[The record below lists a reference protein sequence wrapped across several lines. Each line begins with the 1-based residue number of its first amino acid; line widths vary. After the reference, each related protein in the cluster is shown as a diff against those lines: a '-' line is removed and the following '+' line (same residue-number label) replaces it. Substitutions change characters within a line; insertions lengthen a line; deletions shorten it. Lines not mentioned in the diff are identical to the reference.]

1 MNKMSSLRVLFCLM
15 LALAMVFSISSA
27 AFAEAAPV
35 DEAAEFDTQLI
46 GQWYRYDI
54 QNDGKYDSDVIDFLR
69 YLEFI
74 LPDGT
79 FSYNELFA
87 LANASGVDQLT
98 ASAADGVTDLGQ
110 KLVDYVLAY
119 GEAFGIDSSLL
130 EEADKLSD
138 IEITYEKFDFDP
150 DSVEWVYISDSLKDA
165 YRTASS
171 DGLRLHVT
179 GKYQQ
184 DPLTTKTI
192 DVTYSYYE
200 ELLDDVFFEPFLC
213 GDWTDQNGNAW
224 HFGFVLNESGTADF
238 AFTMT
243 TSDGTE
249 YVGTDMYADNNL
261 DADGGAVY
269 EMSFEFEDFSSPYYE
284 IINATDDS
292 ITLQAEDDELILTRN

>member
-1 MNKMSSLRVLFCLM
+1 MNKKSSLRVLFCLM

-54 QNDGKYDSDVIDFLR
+54 QNDGKYESDIIDFLR

-87 LANASGVDQLT
+87 LANAAGVDQLT

-130 EEADKLSD
+130 EEADKLEVELTKLKKRHERIWASNMRILD
-138 IEITYEKFDFDP
+138 EISLEMELEDGYRSRLLYLLNLWISEK
-150 DSVEWVYISDSLKDA
+150 E
-165 YRTASS
+165 
-171 DGLRLHVT
+171 
-179 GKYQQ
+179 
-184 DPLTTKTI
+184 KT
-192 DVTYSYYE
+192 
-200 ELLDDVFFEPFLC
+200 EP
-213 GDWTDQNGNAW
+213 
-224 HFGFVLNESGTADF
+224 
-238 AFTMT
+238 
-243 TSDGTE
+243 
-249 YVGTDMYADNNL
+249 
-261 DADGGAVY
+261 
-269 EMSFEFEDFSSPYYE
+269 
-284 IINATDDS
+284 
-292 ITLQAEDDELILTRN
+292 